1 MSFSKFQTSWWK
13 KIYILSIITISPF
26 TKLNYCTLHYF
37 IPEYI
42 TSKIY
47 SIIIP
52 ALLENP

>member
-13 KIYILSIITISPF
+13 KIYILSIITINPF